1 MRERLKSG
9 KRQCVSNE
17 KINVM
22 KINLIA
28 VLVSMLAVYLSGC
41 ESISTKY
48 VGTDSLASR
57 YDNDSE
63 DVVARIAG
71 VILKDSTVLDLNE
84 KNPEIS
90 SAAGENQITYDV
102 NNSKRA
108 GIPFDKISLVKL
120 TIVKSKNPGPLAV
133 LLTFVAA
140 GIIAA
145 LVSLHHIHQ
154 N

>member
-1 MRERLKSG
+1 MF
-9 KRQCVSNE
+9 
-17 KINVM
+17 M
-22 KINLIA
+22 KTNLIA

-71 VILKDSTVLDLNE
+71 VILKDSTVMDLSE

-90 SAAGENQITYDV
+90 SAAGGNQITYDA

-108 GIPFDKISLVKL
+108 GIPFDKIALVKL

-133 LLTFVAA
+133 LLAFVAFGIMASLAA
-140 GIIAA
+140 G
-145 LVSLHHIHQ
+145 VH
-154 N
+154 